1 MSSKSIIED
10 SQKTLVEMQ
19 NMYLQLRTLD
29 GSNSPS
35 QSSIALSGHQTELK
49 HENLIQVLA

>member
-1 MSSKSIIED
+1 MSSKSIIDD

-19 NMYLQLRTLD
+19 NMYLQLPTLD

-35 QSSIALSGHQTELK
+35 QSSIALSSHQTELK